1 MKRSRRSTIV
11 GASLAVLV
19 AVFAVAAYATS
30 AITVGPNEIQAS
42 AEKEVNRDVPN
53 SASNAHVPSSGV
65 PRPATVAVDGATP
78 GLATSVVGLNH
89 FAQRTAD
96 GGNQFSLEPPDQGFC
111 VGGSTAIEAVNDVF
125 ATYPT
130 GGGTPSAATSLTT
143 FFTGQH
149 QIVRHATVP
158 ATATYG
164 PFLSDPKCYYD
175 PQDNRFFLTILRI
188 DQDSVTGAFGTHSA
202 ELIAVSRT
210 ATPSTD
216 PSQWWFYSIDTS
228 NHVGNAVDTVGGV
241 QSGSRI
247 LPSHPGCPCFGDQP
261 LIGAD
266 QNGFYIT
273 SNEFSIAGSAFNGAQ
288 VYAFDKTGLENGT
301 LKMQYV
307 AGRDAPLPLAEGP
320 AYSLQPATSPTL
332 DDWSGDSFGTEYL
345 LSALDFNATLD
356 NRIAAW
362 ALTNTSSLKT
372 ATPNVHISS
381 VVVPSEVYGQPPDA
395 EQKAGSIPLAG
406 VVEQINGA
414 KNAGSGTSAKEE
426 LLAGNDDRMNQ
437 AVYAGGKLW
446 GAVNTAVKT
455 DNGPSHVGSAYFVV
469 SPSVT
474 ADQVAAT
481 ITGQGY
487 VAVNGQNLLY
497 PAIGVTHDGKAVYTA
512 TLVGPDYFP
521 SAVYATIDPT
531 ASGPSAVHVAAA
543 GLGPDDGFTGYPPF
557 GGPTAR
563 WGDYS
568 AAVADTS
575 GNVWLATEYIGQTC
589 TVAQFAADQTCGG
602 TRTINAN
609 WGTSFFEV
617 ATTP

>member
-1 MKRSRRSTIV
+1 MKRSRRSAIV

-30 AITVGPNEIQAS
+30 AITLGPQEIQPS
-42 AEKEVNRDVPN
+42 IEKEVNRDVPN

-65 PRPATVAVDGATP
+65 PRPATVVVDGTTP
-78 GLATSVVGLNH
+78 GLTTNVAGLNH
-89 FAQRTAD
+89 FDQRTAD

-111 VGGSTAIEAVNDVF
+111 VGGSIAVEAVNDVF
-125 ATYPT
+125 ATYTT
-130 GGGTPSAATSLTT
+130 GGTKTSSTTSLTK
-143 FFTGQH
+143 FFSGQS
-149 QIVRHATVP
+149 QATRD
-158 ATATYG
+158 ASGAITHFG

-175 PQDNRFFLTILRI
+175 PADNRFFLTILQI
-188 DQDSVTGAFGTHSA
+188 DQDPVSGDFGTHSA
-202 ELIAVSRT
+202 ELIAVSRN

-216 PSQWWFYSIDTS
+216 SSAWYFYSIDTS
-228 NHVGNAVDTVGGV
+228 NHAGSAVDTADGV
-241 QSGSRI
+241 QSGTRT

-266 QNGFYIT
+266 ANGFYIT
-273 SNEFSIAGSAFNGAQ
+273 SNEFSILGPQFNGAQ
-288 VYAFDKTGLENGT
+288 VYAFDKVGLENGT

-307 AGRDAPLPLAEGP
+307 AGESGLLPLAEGP
-320 AYSLQPATSPTL
+320 AYSLQPATSPTA
-332 DDWSGDSFGTEYL
+332 DDWSTDSGGTEYL

-362 ALTNTSSLKT
+362 ALTNTSSLT
-372 ATPNVHISS
+372 GTNTPNVHISS
-381 VVVPSEVYGQPPDA
+381 IVVPSEVYGQPPDA
-395 EQKAGSIPLAG
+395 EQKAGPTPLATF
-406 VVEQINGA
+406 VKQLFGA
-414 KNAGSGTSAKEE
+414 KNPGSGGSAKEE

-437 AVYAGGKLW
+437 AVYAGGELW
-446 GAVNTAVKT
+446 GAVNTVVKT

-497 PAIGVTHDGKAVYTA
+497 PAIGVTHGGKAVYTA
-512 TLVGPDYFP
+512 TLAGPDYFP
-521 SAVYATIDPT
+521 SSVYATIDPT
-531 ASGPSAVHVAAA
+531 ASGPSAVHVAGA
-543 GLGPDDGFTGYPPF
+543 GVGPDDGFTGYPPF

-568 AAVADTS
+568 AAVADTA
-575 GNVWLATEYIGQTC
+575 GNVWLATEYIGQSC
-589 TVAQFAADQTCGG
+589 TAAQFAADQTCGG
-602 TRTINAN
+602 ARTILAN
-609 WGTSFFEV
+609 WGTSFFKV
-617 ATTP
+617 TPTP